1 MSSLAWA
8 ADGIKGP
15 TVTVFLMRRASL
27 NDVLACRQS
36 CLASTQLLPGAT
48 GRKTGAGE
56 GLTSSGVKRRPSIL
70 SASVNRGVL
79 GSPESTVN
87 TG

>member
-1 MSSLAWA
+1 M
-8 ADGIKGP
+8 
-15 TVTVFLMRRASL
+15 
-27 NDVLACRQS
+27 NDVLACRLS

-56 GLTSSGVKRRPSIL
+56 VLTSSGVKRRPSIL
-70 SASVNRGVL
+70 SVSVSKGVL

-87 TG
+87 KTDHVAHKRHSVSLTPLPSEGW